1 MRLYSAIWAIVLLCC
16 LAGPAAAAT
25 EVKRYRAWDSLGDPT
40 GARVHR
46 PARER
51 QLRLVRQGG
60 TRLSG
65 GHLTIPRRTS
75 HLDDN

>member
-40 GARVHR
+40 VPEFTDRRGN
-46 PARER
+46 
-51 QLRLVRQGG
+51 GN
-60 TRLSG
+60 SG
-65 GHLTIPRRTS
+65 SFVKAAPV
-75 HLDDN
+75 